1 MNEEFEKKQM
11 EGENDN
17 YICKL
22 IRTDSIEDF
31 IQYLNEKS
39 ILPNSKVYESIFE
52 TNPYLLKNGSTLI
65 EYAVFHG
72 SIQIFNYLRHNKVDI
87 KPSLWIYAIHGGNP
101 EIIQFLEENQ
111 IQPPQNSF
119 DVCIKESIKCHHNDI
134 ANYFI
139 NNFMLTEKNDDKFD
153 KTPTAYGIHFKNFE
167 FIPSDLINDNLS
179 FFYLC
184 KYNYLK
190 LVQLYLKNKVF
201 DLDTQYVIF
210 FFFLRIKFFSFFY
223 IRFQI

>member
-1 MNEEFEKKQM
+1 M

-139 NNFMLTEKNDDKFD
+139 NNFMLTEKNDNDDKFD

-167 FIPSDLINDNLS
+167 FIPSDLVNDNLS

-184 KYNYLK
+184 KYNHLK
-190 LVQLYLKNKVF
+190 LVQLYLKNRVF
-201 DLDTQYVIF
+201 YLDTKYVDIFQF
-210 FFFLRIKFFSFFY
+210 FFI
-223 IRFQI
+223 